1 MTFELGANSAIDG
14 VPTAASQ
21 IEVSRNDAR
30 VFITRTNASTPLT
43 EGFGVRGPSGAY
55 DVVFSRPKRTDVEL
69 LIVHPDG
76 SGIRMF
82 GNKRDTVA
90 IRGAVRGDDVM
101 LEGPGF
107 EHAAL
112 HLPAAG
118 APATLF
124 DGTRTLP
131 IVVARFGGDIVVGIG
146 WSGGEIAIGRYD
158 FERGIA
164 TTVGPHGEGTETFH

>member
-1 MTFELGANSAIDG
+1 MTHRLAITGGTVVTSNEVIPAGIVLCEDGQITFVGAGQEAEPAANSRIMDATGQFVLPGFID
-14 VPTAASQ
+14 TH
-21 IEVSRNDAR
+21 
-30 VFITRTNASTPLT
+30 
-43 EGFGVRGPSGAY
+43 
-55 DVVFSRPKRTDVEL
+55 
-69 LIVHPDG
+69 VHG
-76 SGIRMF
+76 SG
-82 GNKRDTVA
+82 
-90 IRGAVRGDDVM
+90 GDDVM

-158 FERGIA
+158 FERAIA